1 MFHDQI
7 EIQNDVRTFMVTKTQ
22 KAATQTIFKIQNN
35 FVCGKISLCEGKN
48 YTTTH
53 IYTHINKNIYCLT
66 KRFLHKNIKNI

>member
-35 FVCGKISLCEGKN
+35 FVCGKISFCAKEKIIQP
-48 YTTTH
+48 H
-53 IYTHINKNIYCLT
+53 IFIHI
-66 KRFLHKNIKNI
+66 